1 MCDGPAARLHRR
13 TVTGVLPPRWCRV
26 CWSSPRLARC
36 RSRGLGFTM
45 VGVLP
50 APILSNLIGLLAGVC
65 CAELGWTSQMS
76 LLT

>member
-1 MCDGPAARLHRR
+1 
-13 TVTGVLPPRWCRV
+13 
-26 CWSSPRLARC
+26 
-36 RSRGLGFTM
+36 M

-65 CAELGWTSQMS
+65 CAESGWTSQMS